1 MSVVI
6 VGAGQAGATAA
17 AELRRVG
24 YTEPITLIG
33 TEDEAPYERPPLS
46 KGFLQGDDAAFTPIE
61 IPADVD
67 VRTGVTVEAV
77 DADARTVTAGG
88 ETIGWDALLIATGV
102 EPLVLDLPGADKAF
116 YLRSHPDSARLRRAL
131 QDASSAIVVGGSW
144 LGLEIA
150 AAAREAG
157 CEVTVVADTPQLTK
171 MGPIIGGIYQAVHEE
186 HGVHVRLN
194 ADVAKVLVDGDRAVG
209 IEFAD
214 GTAEAADVVVM
225 SVGSKPRLALAQ
237 AAGCEIDGN
246 TNGVAVDGSLKTSVP
261 GIWAAGD
268 IAAIDNPVTGTRGRV
283 EHWAVALDSAKI
295 AAHSIAGTERDV
307 VDFLP
312 FFFSDQFDFSMEI
325 AGGPNPEATI
335 VFRGSTDAPREFIAF
350 WQMDDGTVVSAM
362 NANTWDVTETLQA
375 LIKSKRPVARER
387 LEDPSVPLDQL

>member
-17 AELRRVG
+17 AELRKVG
-24 YTEPITLIG
+24 YTDPITLIG
-33 TEDEAPYERPPLS
+33 AEAEAPYERPPLS
-46 KGFLQGDDAAFTPIE
+46 KGYLQGDDAQFVSIE

-67 VRTGVTVEAV
+67 VRTGVTVTAV
-77 DADARTVTAGG
+77 DAAARTVTAGG
-88 ETIGWDALLIATGV
+88 ETIGWDALLLATGV

-116 YLRSHPDSARLRRAL
+116 YLREHGDSDRLRAAL
-131 QDASSAIVVGGSW
+131 QDASSAIVIGGSW

-150 AAAREAG
+150 AAARLAG
-157 CEVTVVADTPQLTK
+157 CDVTVIADTPNLTK

-186 HGVHVRLN
+186 HGVHVRLD

-209 IEFAD
+209 VEFAD
-214 GTAEAADVVVM
+214 GTTETADVVVM
-225 SVGSKPRLALAQ
+225 SVGSKPRLDLAK
-237 AAGCEIDGN
+237 AAGCEIDEN
-246 TNGVAVDGSLKTSVP
+246 TKGVAVDGSLKTSVP

-268 IAAIDNPVTGTRGRV
+268 IAAIANPVTGSRGRV

-325 AGGPNPEATI
+325 AGGPNPKATI
-335 VFRGSTDAPREFIAF
+335 VFRGSTEAPREFIAF
-350 WQMDDGTVVSAM
+350 WQMDDDTVVSAM
-362 NANTWDVTETLQA
+362 NANTWDVTGTLQD
-375 LIKSKRPVARER
+375 LIKSKKPVPRAR
-387 LEDPSVPLDQL
+387 LEDPAIPLDQL

>member
-17 AELRRVG
+17 AELRQVG

-46 KGFLQGDDAAFTPIE
+46 KGYLQGDDSAFTPIE

-67 VRTGVTVEAV
+67 VRTGLTVEAV
-77 DADARTVTAGG
+77 DAAAKTVTAGG
-88 ETIGWDALLIATGV
+88 ETFEWDALLLATGV
-102 EPLVLDLPGADKAF
+102 EPLVLDLPGADKAL
-116 YLRSHPDSARLRRAL
+116 YLRSHPDSARLREAL
-131 QDASSAIVVGGSW
+131 QDATSAIVIGGSW

-150 AAAREAG
+150 AAARQAG
-157 CEVTVVADTPQLTK
+157 CDVTVIADTPNLTK

-194 ADVAKVLVDGDRAVG
+194 ADVARVLVDGDRAVG
-209 IEFAD
+209 VEFAD
-214 GTAEAADVVVM
+214 GTTETADVVIM
-225 SVGSKPRLALAQ
+225 SVGSKPRLDLAK
-237 AAGCEIDGN
+237 AAGCDIDDA
-246 TNGVAVDGSLKTSVP
+246 TKGVAVDGSLKTSVP
-261 GIWAAGD
+261 GVWAAGD
-268 IAAIDNPVTGTRGRV
+268 IAAIDNPVTGSRGRV

-325 AGGPNPEATI
+325 AGGPNPKATI
-335 VFRGSTDAPREFIAF
+335 VFRGSTEAPREFIAF
-350 WQMDDGTVVSAM
+350 WQMDDDTVVSAM
-362 NANTWDVTETLQA
+362 NANTWDVTETLQE
-375 LIKSKRPVARER
+375 LITSKKPVPRAR
-387 LEDPSVPLDQL
+387 LEDPAIPLDQL